1 MRTWRSLPVL
11 AAVALTLG
19 VPAAAAYAAPYPAP
33 PTQVRVSDGTVN
45 VGEGVVFSATGGF
58 IKGETIRITVSYRG
72 SASRPMAAAD
82 TTGQRVQ
89 LVLVGLPER
98 AAAALTTKANSRG
111 GFSVVVNLTVA
122 GTAKLT
128 ATGLRSGRSVSKF
141 VTVLGG
147 DGGPL
152 AVTGDSGL
160 RLALPVAAG
169 AIALFLGGI
178 LVWLTADRRRRRVRV

>member
-19 VPAAAAYAAPYPAP
+19 VPAAAAHAAPYPAP
-33 PTQVRVSDGTVN
+33 PTQVRVSDGTVST
-45 VGEGVVFSATGGF
+45 GEGVVFSATGGF
-58 IKGETIRITVSYRG
+58 IRGETIRITVKYTG

-82 TTGQRVQ
+82 ATGRSTR

-98 AAAALTTKANSRG
+98 AAAAMTTRANSRG
-111 GFSVVVNLTVA
+111 GFSVTVNLSVA
-122 GTAKLT
+122 GTATLT
-128 ATGLRSGRSVSKF
+128 ATGLRSGRSVSRT

-178 LVWLTADRRRRRVRV
+178 LVWLTADRRRRRVQV